1 MRGHVRKRGSSYSIV
16 YDERPDPT
24 TGERRQ
30 RERGGY
36 ATREEAEDAL
46 ALAIAAVRSGGYVEP
61 SKVTVA
67 RFLADWVERKAQD
80 DLEPSTAMSYRQK
93 INHYLIPRL
102 GPLRVQELD
111 IATIEDTLRTIHREG
126 GREGRPLSL
135 RTVRYCRFILSAAL
149 EEAQRRG
156 MRADNPAKLARVPNR
171 EHPDWQPRSAP
182 RQPWSV
188 DELRRFLAVA
198 TEDRLAA
205 MWVTYVRSGA
215 RRGELLSLTWTD
227 DVDLEAGTL
236 EVRRSRTTVQTDDGR
251 RVYDKAKPQSLAS
264 RRTITL
270 DTHNVSVLKAHRRQQ
285 AAERLAAGVAWI
297 DEDRVFCKEDG
308 TGLDPDRISARFTE
322 LCDKAKVRRVRL
334 HDTRHGMATLML
346 AAGVPIEVVS
356 KRLGHARISVTYDMY
371 THPDDAQQREAADA
385 FSRFITGEAETS

>member
-1 MRGHVRKRGSSYSIV
+1 MRGHVRKRGNTYSIV

-24 TGERRQ
+24 SGERRQ

-67 RFLADWVERKAQD
+67 RFLTDWIERKAQD
-80 DLEPSTAMSYRQK
+80 DLEPSTATSYRQK
-93 INHYLIPRL
+93 INLYLIPRL

-111 IATIEDTLRTIHREG
+111 IATIEDALRTIHREG
-126 GREGRPLSL
+126 GHKGRPLSL

-156 MRADNPAKLARVPNR
+156 IRADNPAQLTRVPNR

-182 RQPWSV
+182 QQPWSL

-205 MWVTYVRSGA
+205 MWITYVRSGA
-215 RRGELLSLTWTD
+215 RRGELLALTWTN

-236 EVRRSRTTVQTDDGR
+236 EVRRSRIAVQTDHGR
-251 RVYDKAKPQSLAS
+251 RVYDKAKPKSLSS

-270 DTHNVSVLKAHRRQQ
+270 DAHNVHVLKVHRRQQ

-297 DEDRVFCKEDG
+297 DEDRVFCQEDG
-308 TGLDPDRISARFTE
+308 TGLDPDRISAQFTE

-334 HDTRHGMATLML
+334 HDTRHGMATLMICAEL
-346 AAGVPIEVVS
+346 HLMHHNGGCATVVW
-356 KRLGHARISVTYDMY
+356 R
-371 THPDDAQQREAADA
+371 
-385 FSRFITGEAETS
+385 